1 MRMPQGAWYFDKAKE
16 FDIETTTDRYDRQYV
31 PMWLVALCQRNG
43 KYAGKPDFE
52 RRRTN
57 RLVVNDP
64 KLAEEIERVIH
75 NPNKQKALAS
85 AFKIQQNKKPGVMFW
100 DKEKA
105 KQKYTTP
112 RGEDPQRHEESP
124 HSNGDNSSEGGSNV

>member
-1 MRMPQGAWYFDKAKE
+1 MRMPQGAWYFDKAQE
-16 FDIETTTDRYDRQYV
+16 FSIETITDRYGRHYV

-43 KYAGKPDFE
+43 KYAGKPDLG

-57 RLVVNDP
+57 RLIVNDP
-64 KLAEEIERVIH
+64 KLAVEIERVLH
-75 NPNKQKALAS
+75 NGGKQRALAS

-100 DKEKA
+100 DEEKA
-105 KQKYTTP
+105 NPKKYTTP

-124 HSNGDNSSEGGSNV
+124 HSSGDNSSEGGY